1 MKLFTIGFVCVY
13 IYIYIYMIL
22 HYLPVVLQ
30 NIKLYIEHIVARI
43 FFFFLIHIRNFGV
56 AL

>member
-13 IYIYIYMIL
+13 IYIYMIL
-22 HYLPVVLQ
+22 HYLPVLLQ

-43 FFFFLIHIRNFGV
+43 YIYFFIHIRNFGV